1 MGTNKVRVLIVDDSG
16 VVRSVLKT
24 ALSSHPSIE
33 VVGSARDGVEGLQ
46 QIKVLRPDV
55 VTLDVEMPKMNGLEL
70 LDRVGGKIPVSFVMC
85 SALTQA
91 GAQTTFEALE
101 KGAFDYVGKPER
113 GGLAGNPAFRSE
125 LHEKILAAARAKG
138 RVRHIRRQAAPSA
151 GIGRLPPNRNRGWV
165 VGIGAS
171 CGGTQALRAILP
183 VFPSDFVPIVLTQ
196 HMPAQFTGPF
206 ATRLDRLCAMHVREA
221 RDGMPLKPGMIVL
234 APGSHH
240 LRLVRNGVSLCVKL
254 DDGPKVSGH
263 RPSVDV
269 MFDSLARV
277 CGPRCVGVIMTGM
290 GRDGAAGIRT
300 LHGAGAPTIAQDEAS
315 SLVYGMPK
323 EAVATGCVDRSVA
336 LTRIPYATSHLLQDS
351 PATPAGSRA
360 EQRSSPV

>member
-138 RVRHIRRQAAPSA
+138 RIRHIRRQAAAPA

-269 MFDSLARV
+269 MFDSLASA
-277 CGPRCVGVIMTGM
+277 CGPRCVGVILTGM
-290 GRDGAAGIRT
+290 GRDGAAGIRA

-336 LTRIPYATSHLLQDS
+336 LTRIPYATSNLLQDS